1 MKDELCNTLYDDGGG
16 VGVESVVSISCKD
29 MSLVIRTDTQSVI
42 YMDMF
47 FLQTNTINRQNK
59 TNKIQNKFN

>member
-29 MSLVIRTDTQSVI
+29 MSLVIRTDTQSAI
-42 YMDMF
+42 YMDINF
-47 FLQTNTINRQNK
+47 YKQTQ
-59 TNKIQNKFN
+59 